1 MPVDDES
8 APVLSGR
15 TLPLVERRRGR
26 RSRSRSVFRTY
37 RPWRRRIEILAFVT
51 AFGVVGA
58 AFVATVSDIAD
69 EPPSSTHEDPL
80 VPHNDQPLQEPHE
93 LLDPH

>member
-1 MPVDDES
+1 MTVDEES

-15 TLPLVERRRGR
+15 TLPVVERRRGR
-26 RSRSRSVFRTY
+26 RSRSVFRTH
-37 RPWRRRIEILAFVT
+37 RPWRRRIGILAFVT

-69 EPPSSTHEDPL
+69 EPPSPTHEDPV
-80 VPHNDQPLQEPHE
+80 VPHTDRPLQEPHE
-93 LLDPH
+93 QLDPH